1 MGKALILVGG
11 FGTRL
16 RPLTL
21 TKPKPLVEFCNLA
34 IVEHQ
39 IKALKEAGVTVVVL
53 AVSYKPEDS
62 ASFVLLCR
70 LDACTTSHLRPP
82 PLRVS
87 PFSVLDAIK
96 DMEKKYDLKLV
107 ISHETEPLG
116 TGALRRKTRSLAVRA
131 VMTHTPPLQPVP
143 LPWHASTLTTASLS
157 LS

>member
-53 AVSYKPEDS
+53 AVSYKPEDM
-62 ASFVLLCR
+62 
-70 LDACTTSHLRPP
+70 
-82 PLRVS
+82 
-87 PFSVLDAIK
+87 LDAIK
-96 DMEKKYDLKLV
+96 EMEKKYSIKLV

-116 TGALRRKTRSLAVRA
+116 TGAHDCQQNSCESRPPPPRA
-131 VMTHTPPLQPVP
+131 HPRARACSWPSGARTGAPG
-143 LPWHASTLTTASLS
+143 
-157 LS
+157 

>member
-53 AVSYKPEDS
+53 AVSYKPEDM
-62 ASFVLLCR
+62 
-70 LDACTTSHLRPP
+70 
-82 PLRVS
+82 
-87 PFSVLDAIK
+87 LDAIK
-96 DMEKKYDLKLV
+96 EMEKKYSIKLV

-116 TGALRRKTRSLAVRA
+116 TGA
-131 VMTHTPPLQPVP
+131 
-143 LPWHASTLTTASLS
+143 
-157 LS
+157 